1 MLRVAEHYSAS
12 DTGRERRANEDSY
25 LARSPVFVVADG
37 MGGARAGEVASRTAV
52 ELFASGLDERIAA
65 PEERL
70 ARRVQDANERIHELS
85 REDSRRA
92 GMGTTLT
99 AVHVGGEELAIA
111 HVGDSR
117 AYCLRDG
124 VLSMLTEDHSLVGEL
139 VRQGKLTEQEAEEH
153 PQRSIITRALGPE
166 PVVMVD
172 TMTVR
177 ARAGDVYLLCSDGLT
192 SMLGDDRLRQLLVG
206 ATTLEQAGNDLIEAA
221 NQAGGRDNITVILFR
236 LEELADAA
244 ASSAYEQP
252 TSVGVRAPTVDA
264 VRQALAAAP
273 AVAAAPPAA
282 RRRGASPRVPRPAP
296 TPRRRRRRELP
307 GVVRLLLGLLV
318 VFGVIGVAFFFAN
331 QAVYF
336 VGTDSGGRVAV
347 FNGLPYDL
355 PAGIKLYST
364 YFVSGVTVAE
374 LSPAERGRLLNN
386 QMRSF
391 DDATDLVRRL
401 ELGQISSQ

>member
-1 MLRVAEHYSAS
+1 
-12 DTGRERRANEDSY
+12 
-25 LARSPVFVVADG
+25 

-52 ELFASGLDERIAA
+52 ELFAGGLDERIPA

-85 REDSRRA
+85 RADSRRA
-92 GMGTTLT
+92 GMGTTIT

-124 VLSMLTEDHSLVGEL
+124 ALSMLTEDHSLVGEL

-177 ARAGDVYLLCSDGLT
+177 ARPGDVYLLCSDGLT
-192 SMLGDDRLRQLLVG
+192 SMLSDDRLRELLAG
-206 ATTLEQAGNDLIEAA
+206 ARSLEQAGVDLIDAA

-236 LEELADAA
+236 LESVEDPGSG
-244 ASSAYEQP
+244 ASYDQP
-252 TSVGVRAPTVDA
+252 TSVGATAPTVDA
-264 VRQALAAAP
+264 VRRALADSPPVGAVAP
-273 AVAAAPPAA
+273 A
-282 RRRGASPRVPRPAP
+282 PREPVVRAQRPRPAP
-296 TPRRRRRRELP
+296 EEPRRRRRREVP
-307 GVVRLLLGLLV
+307 GLVRLLLGLLV
-318 VFGVIGVAFFFAN
+318 VVGVLGAAFFFAN
-331 QAVYF
+331 SAIYF
-336 VGTDSGGRVAV
+336 VGTDAGGRVAV

-355 PAGIKLYST
+355 PAGVKLYST

-374 LSPAERGRLLNN
+374 LGAAERSRLLNN
-386 QMRSF
+386 QLRSF
-391 DDATDLVRRL
+391 ADATDLVRRV
-401 ELGQISSQ
+401 ELGQISTR